1 MPLTSL
7 ILYLIIIGVALWV
20 VNTLIPM
27 DQKIRSVINAIVIL
41 VVCLWLLEAVGLFGP
56 VLRVR

>member
-1 MPLTSL
+1 MPLTSF